1 MKFMNNLT
9 WKLKLTAGFIL
20 IALLVGVVGYI
31 GISNTQ
37 AINDR
42 GERIYSDDLVAIVD
56 LKNIISTFQQNR
68 AATIMLYA
76 TYVTQDKAQ
85 QEAVLKE
92 IAAIKDANNKAQ
104 QEYDKNFSET
114 LSAEQKGYYNAFKT
128 AQEEWRSQR
137 DKSVKLAEAGNYTE
151 ASQILQSALKT
162 NDKAVESLDNLIT
175 YQENDAKRNVGV
187 NREIF
192 VSSRTTML
200 GIIGFSVFFAL
211 LIGIYLALS
220 LSRRLSTMV
229 RFAEAFGQGDLTQE
243 LALHGRDEVGQLGD
257 ALKQAVQKVREL
269 LLAIR
274 DGSQT
279 LSAQSEELSATMEE
293 LSATMQTIQQST
305 EQIAQG
311 TEELSASTEEVGASA
326 LEIQEFTKQL
336 TTKADEG
343 QKNASAIKE
352 RATEVRIR
360 GTQAVNEAD
369 AIYRDKEA
377 KVKQALEQSKVVDE
391 IKVMAETIGGIA
403 QQTNL
408 LSLNAS
414 IEAARAG
421 EAGRGF
427 AVVADEVRKLAEQSQ
442 TAVSNIH
449 NVISDVQ
456 KAFGNLM
463 ANTQELLAFIETKV
477 RPDYEAYAQTGSQYE
492 EDSQFVTEMSKEL
505 ADATLSMSEIINQIG
520 SAIQN
525 VTSTAEESAAS
536 SQEISTS
543 VIQTTTAVEQV
554 NQSAQSQAVLAG
566 KLSELVGRF
575 KV

>member
-1 MKFMNNLT
+1 MKFMNNLS

-31 GISNTQ
+31 GIREMQ
-37 AINDR
+37 VINDR
-42 GERIYSDDLVAIVD
+42 GERIYSED
-56 LKNIISTFQQNR
+56 LKGIVALNNMRALFHRDR
-68 AATIMLYA
+68 AAAIMLYA
-76 TYVTQDKAQ
+76 ASATQDTAQ
-85 QEAVLKE
+85 QEASLKE
-92 IAAIKDANNKAQ
+92 LADNKAADNKA
-104 QEYDKNFSET
+104 EEELEKNF
-114 LSAEQKGYYNAFKT
+114 LDKFSAEGKEYYNAFK
-128 AQEEWRSQR
+128 AAREEWRSQL
-137 DKSVKLAEAGNYTE
+137 DKLVQVANAGNSAETGQ
-151 ASQILQSALKT
+151 ALQNAIKT
-162 NDKAVESLDNLIT
+162 NDKARGSLNNLIAAEE
-175 YQENDAKRNVGV
+175 QNAERRVNVD
-187 NREIF
+187 REIF

-352 RATEVRIR
+352 RASEVRIR

>member
-1 MKFMNNLT
+1 MKFMNNLS
-9 WKLKLTAGFIL
+9 WKLKLTTGFIL
-20 IALLVGVVGYI
+20 VALLVALVGYI
-31 GISNTQ
+31 GISDMQ
-37 AINDR
+37 AIEAK
-42 GERIYSDDLVAIVD
+42 GESIYSDNFVASQNLNQIQE
-56 LKNIISTFQQNR
+56 TFEQNR
-68 AATIMLYA
+68 AVSILFYA
-76 TYVTQDKAQ
+76 TRDKTQQDAILQ
-85 QEAVLKE
+85 QIE
-92 IAAIKDANNKAQ
+92 AIKAANNKAQ
-104 QEYDKNFSET
+104 QEYDKNFLET
-114 LSAEQKGYYNAFKT
+114 LSAEEKEYYNAFKA
-128 AQEEWRSQR
+128 AQEEWRIQR
-137 DKSVKLAEAGNYTE
+137 DKLVQLVKAENYTE
-151 ASQILQSALKT
+151 AEAVLSEALKA
-162 NDKAVESLDNLIT
+162 NDKALASLDKMVAFLDN
-175 YQENDAKRNVGV
+175 EAKNHVDMNHETFIR
-187 NREIF
+187 
-192 VSSRTTML
+192 SRTTMISIL
-200 GIIGFSVFFAL
+200 GFSL
-211 LIGIYLALS
+211 LIALVLGLYLSLS

-352 RATEVRIR
+352 RASEVRIR

>member
-1 MKFMNNLT
+1 MKFMNNLS
-9 WKLKLTAGFIL
+9 WKLKLTTGFIL
-20 IALLVGVVGYI
+20 VALLVALVGYI
-31 GISNTQ
+31 GISDMQ
-37 AINDR
+37 AIEAK
-42 GERIYSDDLVAIVD
+42 GESIYSDNFVASQNLNQIQE
-56 LKNIISTFQQNR
+56 TFEQNR
-68 AATIMLYA
+68 AVSILFYA
-76 TYVTQDKAQ
+76 TRDKTQQDAILQ
-85 QEAVLKE
+85 QIE
-92 IAAIKDANNKAQ
+92 AIKAANNKAQ
-104 QEYDKNFSET
+104 QEYDKNFLET
-114 LSAEQKGYYNAFKT
+114 LSAEEKEYYNAFKA
-128 AQEEWRSQR
+128 AQEEWRIQR
-137 DKSVKLAEAGNYTE
+137 DKLVQLVKAENYTE
-151 ASQILQSALKT
+151 AESVLSEALKA
-162 NDKAVESLDNLIT
+162 NDKALASLDKIVAFLDN
-175 YQENDAKRNVGV
+175 EAKNHVDMNHETFIR
-187 NREIF
+187 
-192 VSSRTTML
+192 SRTTMISIL
-200 GIIGFSVFFAL
+200 GFSL
-211 LIGIYLALS
+211 LIALVLGLYLSLS

-352 RATEVRIR
+352 RASEVRIR